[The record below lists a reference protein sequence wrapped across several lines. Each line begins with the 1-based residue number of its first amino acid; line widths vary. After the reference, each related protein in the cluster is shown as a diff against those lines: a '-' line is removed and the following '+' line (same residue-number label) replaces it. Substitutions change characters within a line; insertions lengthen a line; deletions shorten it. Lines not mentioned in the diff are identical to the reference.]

1 MKIIAIGIR
10 RQLSKTLFALATAAL
25 TLSCAAQIDAPA
37 KYTHFKWE
45 NPADGIWVGVST
57 ENSFI
62 GANTMIVS
70 LQGHGAL
77 VVDAHIT
84 EATADEIIAK
94 AKEVAGPVRY
104 LINSHFHNDRSG
116 GNFAFKK
123 AFPDIQII
131 GHRNSC
137 WAEKEKAEP
146 RWEWRMSQL
155 PGDIADVKANIAKVS
170 DPTIKAELEHIVEG
184 NELYLAD
191 SKTFH
196 YVYPNVCLD
205 MAPGDSIKFRQGTPD
220 IQIYYFGGAHTAGD
234 LEVYLPQQK
243 IMFTGDL
250 WSQSGQFMCDG
261 RDGSLL
267 QCPSTLRHVEAIDID
282 LVIPG
287 NGEPFHGKKGLPEAI
302 AKAEEFDRQVMAGYE
317 RGEYL
322 DQVIAE
328 IKPPAPY
335 SGPPRVSDY
344 VPYMNYDQRY
354 GVNANFRR
362 NIIRAYEEIEFL
374 KQHNLPLPEIGPEQ

>member
-1 MKIIAIGIR
+1 MNHVAIGIR
-10 RQLSKTLFALATAAL
+10 RQFGRVLGAALVLALPAMAQTAAG
-25 TLSCAAQIDAPA
+25 S
-37 KYTHFKWE
+37 KYSHFKWE
-45 NPADGIWVGVST
+45 HPADGIWVGIST

-62 GANTMIVS
+62 GANTMILS

-146 RWEWRMSQL
+146 RWRWRMSEL
-155 PGDIADVKANIAKVS
+155 PNDIAGIEANIPKV
-170 DPTIKAELEHIVEG
+170 DNPEIKAALEHIVEG
-184 NELYLAD
+184 DELYLAD

-205 MAPGDSIKFRQGTPD
+205 LQPGESLLFRQGTPD
-220 IQIYYFGGAHTAGD
+220 ITIYYFGGAHTAGD
-234 LEVYLPQQK
+234 LAVYLPQSK
-243 IMFTGDL
+243 TLFTGDL
-250 WSQSGQFMCDG
+250 WSESGNYLCDG

-267 QCPSTLRHVEAIDID
+267 QCPSTLRRVQALDID

-302 AKAEEFDRQVMAGYE
+302 AKAEDFDKQVMASYK
-317 RGEYL
+317 RGEYV
-322 DQVIAE
+322 DQTIAGM
-328 IKPPAPY
+328 KPPPDY
-335 SGPPRVSDY
+335 TGPPRVSDY

-354 GVNANFRR
+354 GKNADFHRA
-362 NIIRAYEEIEFL
+362 IIRAYEEIEFL
-374 KQHNLPLPEIGPEQ
+374 NQHNLPLPEIGSK